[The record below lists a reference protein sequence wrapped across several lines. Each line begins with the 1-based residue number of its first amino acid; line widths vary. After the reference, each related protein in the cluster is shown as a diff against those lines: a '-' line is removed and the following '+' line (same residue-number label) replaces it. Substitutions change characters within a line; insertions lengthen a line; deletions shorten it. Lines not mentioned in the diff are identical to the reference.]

1 MGRLGDVSKGISRK
15 KEKKKVMFT
24 YVYSYHAALVFVGLF
39 VDRYFATITC
49 TCTIRVCNPCTV
61 SGSGYVIRYYV
72 SGRKISI
79 WW

>member
-1 MGRLGDVSKGISRK
+1 MSLKELAEKRK
-15 KEKKKVMFT
+15 KKTVMFT

-39 VDRYFATITC
+39 VDLYFATITC

-72 SGRKISI
+72 PGRKVSI